1 MKPYTR
7 ILPLIVYLLLNSHP
21 VLADNKL
28 EIDDAWIAEAPPVS
42 KVMAAYMKVENETAQ
57 DRQAIAMQCREFERA
72 EFHRTV
78 DKEGIAGMVH
88 QQALNIPAK
97 SKLELG
103 PGGYHVMLFNPAR
116 RLLAGDITQCSIE
129 FDNGE
134 TIDFDLVI
142 RKSSSEDHSHHHH
155 H

>member
-1 MKPYTR
+1 MKLFLR
-7 ILPLIVYLLLNSHP
+7 NLALIVCALATSHA

-42 KVMAAYMKVENETAQ
+42 SVMAAYMEIENETAQ
-57 DRQAIAMQCREFERA
+57 DRQAIAIQCREFERA

-78 DKEGIAGMVH
+78 DKEGMASMEH
-88 QQALNIPAK
+88 QQTLNIPAR
-97 SKLELG
+97 SELELE

-116 RLLAGDITQCSIE
+116 HLLAGDTTQCSIE
-129 FDNGE
+129 FDNGK
-134 TIDFDLVI
+134 IIGFDLVI
-142 RKSSSEDHSHHHH
+142 RKASSEDHSHHHH